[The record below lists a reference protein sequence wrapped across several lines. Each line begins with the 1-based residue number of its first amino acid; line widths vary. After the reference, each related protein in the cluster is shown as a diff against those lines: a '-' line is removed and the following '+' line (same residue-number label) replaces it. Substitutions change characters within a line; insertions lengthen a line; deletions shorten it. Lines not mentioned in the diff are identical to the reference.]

1 MKMQKDLKY
10 YLNLPYTIRIF
21 KYTEYNGEDYFG
33 AEILELPGCGA
44 EGKTR
49 EEALAKLQEA
59 KRAWIEVSLER
70 NLEIPEPKKTSLSS
84 IKERKY
90 KKQERSR

>member
-1 MKMQKDLKY
+1 MGVLKKDLKY

-21 KYTEYNGEDYFG
+21 KYTEYNGEKYFG
-33 AEILELPGCGA
+33 AEIPELPGCGA

-49 EEALAKLQEA
+49 EEALKRLQEA

-70 NLEIPEPKKTSLSS
+70 GLEITEPK
-84 IKERKY
+84 Y
-90 KKQERSR
+90 KIGEDKK